1 VRVKQE
7 GGGFLMTE
15 DDKDEVQESQK
26 LSKRDKKEIEEGIC
40 VNCAIASIIVTILMI
55 FAMVL

>member
-1 VRVKQE
+1 
-7 GGGFLMTE
+7 MTE

-26 LSKRDKKEIEEGIC
+26 MSKRDKKEIEEGLC